1 MPDFDVVVL
10 GGGTSGSLIAI
21 EVSRAGRSTALV
33 EAGLV
38 GGEAPYLADMASK
51 SLLESARRGET
62 WEHAVARRDEVAG
75 HLDDAAAAARL
86 AEAGVTLIRGTGRI
100 TGPGILQI
108 QPNPAKGSLNGLA
121 QGGPLTLGYTDLV
134 VCTGSEPVA
143 PPVEGL
149 TDVPAWTSA
158 EALTCP
164 DLPRRLVVLG
174 AGPVGCELAQIYA
187 AFGSQ
192 VTLVEAEPHVLPG
205 EAQFTGEILGDALRR
220 TGVDLR
226 LGSAVVKAETTD
238 GGLAL
243 TLADGT
249 RIEADRVLLASG
261 RRPRLSGLGLEE
273 LGISAG
279 PGEMLP
285 LDETCRV
292 VPNAPANAAGKGKQ
306 KPGRVWAAGDVTAI
320 APYTHT
326 ARYQAQIVAANLLGG
341 TRAADYR
348 AIPRTVYTS
357 PSVYTVGMS
366 PSLAEATGVEL
377 ITVSYD
383 LAETAR
389 AQVEDDDRGRVEL
402 YADAASGDIL
412 VGAAAIGPDAEEWM
426 GEVTLAIRARVPLA
440 VLTDVVHAF
449 PTYGEA
455 VGIPL
460 RGLTG
465 RPADRAGPDPGA
477 AAAAPAAGTEDG
489 AGPDVSGDAAAVM
502 AHQARRERRG
512 EGGPG
517 RGRAGGR
524 TGTDTAG
531 PGPGPGGTTLEEA
544 ARATHDGSRPG
555 DHPTV
560 AQHVRG
566 TPMSELS
573 REPSEDLEA
582 PSEDAIEQR
591 QPLPGEDDA
600 EPDLADLELP
610 DEADEA
616 DVVEQHQEVPAGPD
630 DEDAHL

>member
-1 MPDFDVVVL
+1 MMNRSRKSSEPGEDERMPDFDVVVL

-21 EVSRAGRSTALV
+21 EVSSAGRSTALV

-51 SLLESARRGET
+51 SLFQSARRGET
-62 WEHAVARRDEVAG
+62 WEHAVGRRDEVAG

-86 AEAGVTLIRGTGRI
+86 AEAGVTLIRGTGQI
-100 TGPGILQI
+100 TEPGTIVV
-108 QPNPAKGSLNGLA
+108 QPNAAKASLNGLA
-121 QGGPLTLGYTDLV
+121 PAGPLTLGYTDLV

-158 EALTCP
+158 QALTCP

-205 EAQFTGEILGDALRR
+205 EALFTGEILADALRR

-238 GGLAL
+238 AGLAL

-273 LGISAG
+273 LGISAA

-292 VPNAPANAAGKGKQ
+292 VPNVPGRAAPSPPGKVSQPGRDGPGSSAKPAAPGKQ
-306 KPGRVWAAGDVTAI
+306 AGRVWAAGDVTAV

-341 TRAADYR
+341 SRAADYR

-357 PSVYTVGMS
+357 PSVYAVGMS

-389 AQVEDDDRGRVEL
+389 ATVEDDDRGRVEL
-402 YADAASGDIL
+402 YVDAASGDLL

-426 GEVTLAIRARVPLA
+426 GEVTLAIRARIPLA
-440 VLTDVVHAF
+440 VLADVVHAF

-455 VGIPL
+455 VEMSLP
-460 RGLTG
+460 GLTQ
-465 RPADRAGPDPGA
+465 RPAGRAGREPGA
-477 AAAAPAAGTEDG
+477 AQESREAPGSGLAPQTGGGAAPG
-489 AGPDVSGDAAAVM
+489 VSGDAGTVTSASASPDGDAPAV
-502 AHQARRERRG
+502 
-512 EGGPG
+512 PP
-517 RGRAGGR
+517 
-524 TGTDTAG
+524 
-531 PGPGPGGTTLEEA
+531 PGPLLSQGQAHGTL
-544 ARATHDGSRPG
+544 
-555 DHPTV
+555 
-560 AQHVRG
+560 
-566 TPMSELS
+566 
-573 REPSEDLEA
+573 PSA
-582 PSEDAIEQR
+582 KPPA
-591 QPLPGEDDA
+591 
-600 EPDLADLELP
+600 
-610 DEADEA
+610 
-616 DVVEQHQEVPAGPD
+616 AGPD
-630 DEDAHL
+630 RVSTQPSHNT

>member
-51 SLLESARRGET
+51 SLLQSARRGET

-75 HLDDAAAAARL
+75 HLDDAVAAAAL

-100 TGPGILQI
+100 TGPGTVEVAP
-108 QPNPAKGSLNGLA
+108 QPARGSLNGVVPA
-121 QGGPLTLGYTDLV
+121 ACLTLHYQDLV

-192 VTLVEAEPHVLPG
+192 VTLVESEPHVLPG

-238 GGLAL
+238 AGLAL
-243 TLADGT
+243 TLADGA

-292 VPNAPANAAGKGKQ
+292 VPNAAVKAVPGAPGGPAPGTPGTAAKKATA
-306 KPGRVWAAGDVTAI
+306 RVWAAGDVTAV

-326 ARYQAQIVAANLLGG
+326 ARYQAQIVAANILGG
-341 TRAADYR
+341 HRAADYR

-366 PSLAEATGVEL
+366 PSLAAATGVEL
-377 ITVSYD
+377 ITASYD

-389 AQVEDDDRGRVEL
+389 ATVEDDDRGRVEL
-402 YADAASGDIL
+402 YADAGAGDIL

-426 GEVTLAIRARVPLA
+426 GEVTLAIRARIPLA
-440 VLTDVVHAF
+440 VLADVVHAF

-455 VGIPL
+455 VGRPV
-460 RGLTG
+460 RGLTLRSAAQASG
-465 RPADRAGPDPGA
+465 KPETDAGSRAGASPGP
-477 AAAAPAAGTEDG
+477 APAAGGDTGTDAGATPVTGHGPGDAADGNGRPVTGGG
-489 AGPDVSGDAAAVM
+489 AGPAAGAGAPAPGAGAGAMDAGAGAGAGGAGTPAAQPGRTLLG
-502 AHQARRERRG
+502 QAQAASPG
-512 EGGPG
+512 AATGQGPG
-517 RGRAGGR
+517 ALPSRKPAVPPNAGTGRV
-524 TGTDTAG
+524 
-531 PGPGPGGTTLEEA
+531 
-544 ARATHDGSRPG
+544 AT
-555 DHPTV
+555 
-560 AQHVRG
+560 Q
-566 TPMSELS
+566 
-573 REPSEDLEA
+573 PS
-582 PSEDAIEQR
+582 PNT
-591 QPLPGEDDA
+591 
-600 EPDLADLELP
+600 
-610 DEADEA
+610 
-616 DVVEQHQEVPAGPD
+616 
-630 DEDAHL
+630 

>member
-1 MPDFDVVVL
+1 M
-10 GGGTSGSLIAI
+10 
-21 EVSRAGRSTALV
+21 
-33 EAGLV
+33 
-38 GGEAPYLADMASK
+38 
-51 SLLESARRGET
+51 
-62 WEHAVARRDEVAG
+62 
-75 HLDDAAAAARL
+75 
-86 AEAGVTLIRGTGRI
+86 
-100 TGPGILQI
+100 
-108 QPNPAKGSLNGLA
+108 
-121 QGGPLTLGYTDLV
+121 
-134 VCTGSEPVA
+134 CTGSEPVA

-149 TDVPAWTSA
+149 ADVPAWTSA

-205 EAQFTGEILGDALRR
+205 EAKFTSEILGDALRR

-238 GGLAL
+238 DGLAL

-273 LGISAG
+273 LGITAG

-285 LDETCRV
+285 LDEYCRV
-292 VPNAPANAAGKGKQ
+292 VPNAAVKTVPHAPGKAAPGAQAPGGQAPGAQAHDAAAGTKTT
-306 KPGRVWAAGDVTAI
+306 GRVWAAGDVTAV

-326 ARYQAQIVAANLLGG
+326 ARYQARIIAANLLGS

-366 PSLAEATGVEL
+366 PSLAAATGVDL

-402 YADAASGDIL
+402 YADAGSGDIL

-426 GEVTLAIRARVPLA
+426 GEVTLAIRARIPLA
-440 VLTDVVHAF
+440 ILTDVVHAF

-455 VGIPL
+455 VGTPL
-460 RGLTG
+460 RGLAQRSADHAGGSGAAGG
-465 RPADRAGPDPGA
+465 REAAGSGAAGGGGRQDVSPARRRARPGRARRGRTRGGRARGGRGDPGCAAGPDP
-477 AAAAPAAGTEDG
+477 
-489 AGPDVSGDAAAVM
+489 
-502 AHQARRERRG
+502 ARTD
-512 EGGPG
+512 PG
-517 RGRAGGR
+517 GRAGSAADQAAR
-524 TGTDTAG
+524 
-531 PGPGPGGTTLEEA
+531 GTTLEKTGRA
-544 ARATHDGSRPG
+544 AHRGLRPG
-555 DHPTV
+555 DRPTV
-560 AQHVRG
+560 TQHLRG
-566 TPMSELS
+566 
-573 REPSEDLEA
+573 
-582 PSEDAIEQR
+582 
-591 QPLPGEDDA
+591 
-600 EPDLADLELP
+600 
-610 DEADEA
+610 ADE
-616 DVVEQHQEVPAGPD
+616 
-630 DEDAHL
+630 

>member
-21 EVSRAGRSTALV
+21 EVSQAGRSTALV

-86 AEAGVTLIRGTGRI
+86 AEAGVTLIRGTGQI
-100 TGPGILQI
+100 TGPGTIVV
-108 QPNPAKGSLNGLA
+108 QPNVAKSSLNGLA
-121 QGGPLTLGYTDLV
+121 PPHPLTLGYQDLV

-205 EAQFTGEILGDALRR
+205 EALFTGEILADALRR

-238 GGLAL
+238 AGLAL

-273 LGISAG
+273 LGISTA

-292 VPNAPANAAGKGKQ
+292 VPNVPGKAAPSAPGKDGPATPGTAVTRGKQ
-306 KPGRVWAAGDVTAI
+306 AGRVWAAGDVTAV

-341 TRAADYR
+341 SRAADYR

-389 AQVEDDDRGRVEL
+389 ATVEDDDRGRVEL
-402 YADAASGDIL
+402 YVDAASGDLL

-426 GEVTLAIRARVPLA
+426 GEVTLAVRARIPLA
-440 VLTDVVHAF
+440 VLADVVHAF

-455 VGIPL
+455 VEMSLP
-460 RGLTG
+460 GLAQ
-465 RPADRAGPDPGA
+465 RPAGRAGGEPGTGQESREAPGSGLAPETGGGA
-477 AAAAPAAGTEDG
+477 APG
-489 AGPDVSGDAAAVM
+489 VSGDAGP
-502 AHQARRERRG
+502 G
-512 EGGPG
+512 EGPPAVPPG
-517 RGRAGGR
+517 RPAGQGQAP
-524 TGTDTAG
+524 GTLPSSKPPAPPTAG
-531 PGPGPGGTTLEEA
+531 PDRVST
-544 ARATHDGSRPG
+544 
-555 DHPTV
+555 
-560 AQHVRG
+560 Q
-566 TPMSELS
+566 
-573 REPSEDLEA
+573 PS
-582 PSEDAIEQR
+582 
-591 QPLPGEDDA
+591 
-600 EPDLADLELP
+600 
-610 DEADEA
+610 
-616 DVVEQHQEVPAGPD
+616 HNT
-630 DEDAHL
+630 

>member
-1 MPDFDVVVL
+1 MMNGLRTSSESGEDQRMPDFDVVVL

-51 SLLESARRGET
+51 SLLQSARRGET

-100 TGPGILQI
+100 TGPGTVEV
-108 QPNPAKGSLNGLA
+108 QPHPARSSLNGVA
-121 QGGPLTLGYTDLV
+121 PAGPLTLHYQDLV

-205 EAQFTGEILGDALRR
+205 EAQFTSEILGDALRR

-238 GGLAL
+238 AGLAL

-249 RIEADRVLLASG
+249 RLEADRVLLASG

-279 PGEMLP
+279 PGEMVP

-292 VPNAPANAAGKGKQ
+292 VPNAPGKAVPSAPAEGEPGKAAA
-306 KPGRVWAAGDVTAI
+306 PAADTGRVWAAGDVTAV

-326 ARYQAQIVAANLLGG
+326 ARYQAEIVVANLLGG

-366 PSLAEATGVEL
+366 PSLAAATGVDL

-389 AQVEDDDRGRVEL
+389 ATVEDDDRGRVEL
-402 YADAASGDIL
+402 YADARSGDIL

-426 GEVTLAIRARVPLA
+426 GEVTLAIRARIPLA
-440 VLTDVVHAF
+440 VLTDLVHAF

-455 VGIPL
+455 VETPL
-460 RGLTG
+460 RGLAHG
-465 RPADRAGPDPGA
+465 SAGQAAGGPRAGGESRPGASADPGSG
-477 AAAAPAAGTEDG
+477 PAAGGDGGPPTGAG
-489 AGPDVSGDAAAVM
+489 AGPGGGAGQSVSAGQGPGM
-502 AHQARRERRG
+502 APGAGAGQGA
-512 EGGPG
+512 GGPG
-517 RGRAGGR
+517 AQPARTLLGQARAASAGPA
-524 TGTDTAG
+524 TGQAPGALPSRKPAAPPTAG
-531 PGPGPGGTTLEEA
+531 PGRVTT
-544 ARATHDGSRPG
+544 
-555 DHPTV
+555 
-560 AQHVRG
+560 Q
-566 TPMSELS
+566 
-573 REPSEDLEA
+573 PSHN
-582 PSEDAIEQR
+582 S
-591 QPLPGEDDA
+591 
-600 EPDLADLELP
+600 
-610 DEADEA
+610 
-616 DVVEQHQEVPAGPD
+616 
-630 DEDAHL
+630 

>member
-51 SLLESARRGET
+51 SLLQSARRGET

-100 TGPGILQI
+100 TGPGAVAVTP
-108 QPNPAKGSLNGLA
+108 QPARGSLNGPA
-121 QGGPLTLGYTDLV
+121 PAGPVTLRYTDLV

-149 TDVPAWTSA
+149 ADVPAWTSA

-192 VTLVEAEPHVLPG
+192 VTLVESEPLVLPG
-205 EAQFTGEILGDALRR
+205 EAQFTSEILGDALRR

-238 GGLAL
+238 DGLAL
-243 TLADGT
+243 TLADGS
-249 RIEADRVLLASG
+249 RVEADRVLLASG

-292 VPNAPANAAGKGKQ
+292 VANAPAERAPGESGPGKAAPATGK

-326 ARYQAQIVAANLLGG
+326 ARYQARIVAANLLGG

-348 AIPRTVYTS
+348 AVPRTVYTS

-366 PSLAEATGVEL
+366 PSLAAATGVDL

-402 YADAASGDIL
+402 YADAGAGDVL

-426 GEVTLAIRARVPLA
+426 GEVTLAIRARIPLG
-440 VLTDVVHAF
+440 VLADVVHAF

-455 VGIPL
+455 VGTPL
-460 RGLTG
+460 RGLAQRSASGTG
-465 RPADRAGPDPGA
+465 PAGVAGGAAGPEPDRAASGKAGA
-477 AAAAPAAGTEDG
+477 AADGAAADGAAADGAAADAGTPGSQPGRTLLGQARAASPGSAPGQVPGALPSRKPAAPPAAGT
-489 AGPDVSGDAAAVM
+489 
-502 AHQARRERRG
+502 
-512 EGGPG
+512 G
-517 RGRAGGR
+517 RV
-524 TGTDTAG
+524 
-531 PGPGPGGTTLEEA
+531 TT
-544 ARATHDGSRPG
+544 RPS
-555 DHPTV
+555 HNT
-560 AQHVRG
+560 
-566 TPMSELS
+566 
-573 REPSEDLEA
+573 
-582 PSEDAIEQR
+582 
-591 QPLPGEDDA
+591 
-600 EPDLADLELP
+600 
-610 DEADEA
+610 
-616 DVVEQHQEVPAGPD
+616 
-630 DEDAHL
+630 

>member
-51 SLLESARRGET
+51 SLLQSARRGET

-75 HLDDAAAAARL
+75 HLDDAVAAAAL

-100 TGPGILQI
+100 TGPGTVEVAP
-108 QPNPAKGSLNGLA
+108 QPARGSLNGLVPA
-121 QGGPLTLGYTDLV
+121 ACLTLHYQDLV

-192 VTLVEAEPHVLPG
+192 VTLVESEPHVLPG

-238 GGLAL
+238 AGLAL

-292 VPNAPANAAGKGKQ
+292 VPNAAVKAVPSVPAGTAPGMPSAAGAPAAAKKTTA
-306 KPGRVWAAGDVTAI
+306 RVWAAGDVTAV

-326 ARYQAQIVAANLLGG
+326 ARYQAQIVAANILGG
-341 TRAADYR
+341 HRAADYR

-366 PSLAEATGVEL
+366 PSLAAATGVEL
-377 ITVSYD
+377 ITASYD

-389 AQVEDDDRGRVEL
+389 ATVEDDDRGRVEL
-402 YADAASGDIL
+402 YADAGAGDIL

-426 GEVTLAIRARVPLA
+426 GEVTLAIRARIPLA
-440 VLTDVVHAF
+440 VLADVVHAF

-455 VGIPL
+455 VGRPL
-460 RGLTG
+460 RGLTQ
-465 RPADRAGPDPGA
+465 RPAAQASGKPETGAESRDDASAGPRAGHRRRRGDGRGCD
-477 AAAAPAAGTEDG
+477 AGDG
-489 AGPDVSGDAAAVM
+489 PRSGGG
-502 AHQARRERRG
+502 RGRERRAG
-512 EGGPG
+512 DW
-517 RGRAGGR
+517 RRRRAGGR
-524 TGTDTAG
+524 CGRWR
-531 PGPGPGGTTLEEA
+531 GGRRVRAQGLL
-544 ARATHDGSRPG
+544 AREHRPPSRPG
-555 DHPTV
+555 RCWGRPGLLPPGPRR
-560 AQHVRG
+560 VRARG
-566 TPMSELS
+566 HYP
-573 REPSEDLEA
+573 RGN
-582 PSEDAIEQR
+582 R
-591 QPLPGEDDA
+591 PGRRT
-600 EPDLADLELP
+600 
-610 DEADEA
+610 
-616 DVVEQHQEVPAGPD
+616 QGPAG
-630 DEDAHL
+630 

>member
-1 MPDFDVVVL
+1 MADFDVVVL
-10 GGGTSGSLIAI
+10 GGGTSGSLIAA

-51 SLLESARRGET
+51 SLLQSARRGET

-75 HLDDAAAAARL
+75 HLDDAAAAAQL

-100 TGPGILQI
+100 TGPGTITV
-108 QPNPAKGSLNGLA
+108 QPYPAKDSLNGLA
-121 QGGPLTLGYTDLV
+121 AAAPLTLQYQDLV

-174 AGPVGCELAQIYA
+174 GGPVGCELAQIYA

-192 VTLVEAEPHVLPG
+192 VTLVEAEPHVLAG

-238 GGLAL
+238 DGLAL

-273 LGISAG
+273 LGVSAG

-292 VPNAPANAAGKGKQ
+292 VPNAYAKAGPGADGKAGPRAGEAPGAADAPGQAGGPGKKTA
-306 KPGRVWAAGDVTAI
+306 GRVWAAGDVTAV

-326 ARYQAQIVAANLLGG
+326 ARYQARIVAANLLGG
-341 TRAADYR
+341 KRAADYR

-366 PSLAEATGVEL
+366 PSLAAATGVDL

-402 YADAASGDIL
+402 YADAGSGDIL

-426 GEVTLAIRARVPLA
+426 GEVTLAIRARIPLA
-440 VLTDVVHAF
+440 ILTDVVHAF
-449 PTYGEA
+449 PSYGEA
-455 VGIPL
+455 VGTPL
-460 RGLTG
+460 RGLAQRSAGQAGGPGAGGPGAGGNEGNGGAGGGAGAGTG
-465 RPADRAGPDPGA
+465 RA
-477 AAAAPAAGTEDG
+477 AAAAAGGTAPGTPSARTLLGQARATTPGPAAGQAPG
-489 AGPDVSGDAAAVM
+489 ALPSRKPAVPPT
-502 AHQARRERRG
+502 AE
-512 EGGPG
+512 PG
-517 RGRAGGR
+517 RV
-524 TGTDTAG
+524 TSQ
-531 PGPGPGGTTLEEA
+531 P
-544 ARATHDGSRPG
+544 SRN
-555 DHPTV
+555 T
-560 AQHVRG
+560 
-566 TPMSELS
+566 
-573 REPSEDLEA
+573 
-582 PSEDAIEQR
+582 
-591 QPLPGEDDA
+591 
-600 EPDLADLELP
+600 
-610 DEADEA
+610 
-616 DVVEQHQEVPAGPD
+616 
-630 DEDAHL
+630 

>member
-10 GGGTSGSLIAI
+10 GGGTSGSLIAMQ
-21 EVSRAGRSTALV
+21 VSQAGRSTALV

-51 SLLESARRGET
+51 SLLQSARRGET

-75 HLDDAAAAARL
+75 HLDDAAAAGRL
-86 AEAGVTLIRGTGRI
+86 AEAGVTLIRGTGQI
-100 TGPGILQI
+100 IGPGTIVV
-108 QPNPAKGSLNGLA
+108 QPNAARSSLNGLA
-121 QGGPLTLGYTDLV
+121 PAGPLTLGYTDLV

-143 PPVEGL
+143 PPVEWL

-158 EALTCP
+158 EALTCA

-205 EAQFTGEILGDALRR
+205 EAPFTGEILGDALRR

-238 GGLAL
+238 AGLAL

-261 RRPRLSGLGLEE
+261 RRPRVSGLGLEE
-273 LGISAG
+273 LGISAA

-292 VPNAPANAAGKGKQ
+292 VPNVPAKAVPSAPGKDVAASPGTKQ
-306 KPGRVWAAGDVTAI
+306 AGRVWAAGDVTAV

-341 TRAADYR
+341 SRAADYR

-383 LAETAR
+383 LAEMAR
-389 AQVEDDDRGRVEL
+389 ATVEDDDRGRVEL
-402 YADAASGDIL
+402 YADAASGDVL

-426 GEVTLAIRARVPLA
+426 GEVTLAIRARIPLA
-440 VLTDVVHAF
+440 VLAEVVHAF

-455 VGIPL
+455 VAMPWP
-460 RGLTG
+460 GLPQ
-465 RPADRAGPDPGA
+465 RPAGRAGAPGADRKSRQTPGSGLAAETDGGAAPEVSGDGGTVTATSTAPDPGPGVSAASGTVAGASPGASAGPAAAAGPGGDTPAVPPGRTLLGQGQAPGALPSRTPPAPPTAGPDR
-477 AAAAPAAGTEDG
+477 
-489 AGPDVSGDAAAVM
+489 VST
-502 AHQARRERRG
+502 Q
-512 EGGPG
+512 
-517 RGRAGGR
+517 
-524 TGTDTAG
+524 
-531 PGPGPGGTTLEEA
+531 
-544 ARATHDGSRPG
+544 
-555 DHPTV
+555 
-560 AQHVRG
+560 
-566 TPMSELS
+566 
-573 REPSEDLEA
+573 PS
-582 PSEDAIEQR
+582 
-591 QPLPGEDDA
+591 
-600 EPDLADLELP
+600 
-610 DEADEA
+610 
-616 DVVEQHQEVPAGPD
+616 HNT
-630 DEDAHL
+630 

>member
-51 SLLESARRGET
+51 SLLQSARRGET

-75 HLDDAAAAARL
+75 HLDDAVAAAAL

-100 TGPGILQI
+100 TGPGTVEVTPQ
-108 QPNPAKGSLNGLA
+108 AARGSLNGA
-121 QGGPLTLGYTDLV
+121 PPAACLTLHYQDLV
-134 VCTGSEPVA
+134 MCTGSEPVA

-192 VTLVEAEPHVLPG
+192 VTLVETEPHVLPG

-238 GGLAL
+238 AGLAL

-292 VPNAPANAAGKGKQ
+292 VPNAAVKAVPSVPAGTAPGMPSAAGAAAKKTAA
-306 KPGRVWAAGDVTAI
+306 RVWAAGDVTAV

-326 ARYQAQIVAANLLGG
+326 ARYQAQIVAANILGG
-341 TRAADYR
+341 HRAADYR

-366 PSLAEATGVEL
+366 PSLAAATGVEL
-377 ITVSYD
+377 ITASYD

-389 AQVEDDDRGRVEL
+389 ATVEDDDRGRVEL
-402 YADAASGDIL
+402 YADAGAGDIL

-426 GEVTLAIRARVPLA
+426 GEVTLAIRARIPLA

-455 VGIPL
+455 VGRPL
-460 RGLTG
+460 RGLTQRSAAQASG
-465 RPADRAGPDPGA
+465 QPGTGAESRDDASAGSAPATGTDAGSEAGAMPVTGHGPGAGADGNGGPVTGGGNGPAAGAGTGAAGAGAGAAGAGTPAAQPARTLLGQARAASPGA
-477 AAAAPAAGTEDG
+477 AT
-489 AGPDVSGDAAAVM
+489 
-502 AHQARRERRG
+502 
-512 EGGPG
+512 
-517 RGRAGGR
+517 
-524 TGTDTAG
+524 G
-531 PGPGPGGTTLEEA
+531 PGPGALP
-544 ARATHDGSRPG
+544 SRK
-555 DHPTV
+555 
-560 AQHVRG
+560 
-566 TPMSELS
+566 
-573 REPSEDLEA
+573 
-582 PSEDAIEQR
+582 
-591 QPLPGEDDA
+591 
-600 EPDLADLELP
+600 
-610 DEADEA
+610 
-616 DVVEQHQEVPAGPD
+616 PAGPPNSGTGRVTTQPSPNT
-630 DEDAHL
+630 

>member
-21 EVSRAGRSTALV
+21 EVSQAGRSTALV

-51 SLLESARRGET
+51 SLLQSARRG
-62 WEHAVARRDEVAG
+62 EVAG
-75 HLDDAAAAARL
+75 HLDDASAAARL
-86 AEAGVTLIRGTGRI
+86 AEAGVTLIRGTGQI
-100 TGPGILQI
+100 TGPGTIVV
-108 QPNPAKGSLNGLA
+108 QPNAAKSSLNGLA
-121 QGGPLTLGYTDLV
+121 PAGPLTLGYHDLV

-205 EAQFTGEILGDALRR
+205 EAPFTGEILGDALRR

-238 GGLAL
+238 AGLAL

-261 RRPRLSGLGLEE
+261 RRPRLTGLGLEE
-273 LGISAG
+273 LGITAA

-292 VPNAPANAAGKGKQ
+292 VPNVPGKAGPSAPEITGAPGKADAPGKASAPGNDGPSAAGPDTPATPGKQ
-306 KPGRVWAAGDVTAI
+306 QAGRVWAAGDVTAV

-341 TRAADYR
+341 SRAADYR

-357 PSVYTVGMS
+357 PSVCTVGMS

-389 AQVEDDDRGRVEL
+389 ATVEDDDRGRVEL
-402 YADAASGDIL
+402 YADAAAGDLL

-426 GEVTLAIRARVPLA
+426 GEVTLAIRAAIPLA
-440 VLTDVVHAF
+440 ILADVVHAF

-455 VGIPL
+455 VGMALP
-460 RGLTG
+460 GLTQ
-465 RPADRAGPDPGA
+465 RPAARGGSAGGEPGA
-477 AAAAPAAGTEDG
+477 GQDSRPAPGSGLAPET
-489 AGPDVSGDAAAVM
+489 VSGAATS
-502 AHQARRERRG
+502 G
-512 EGGPG
+512 I
-517 RGRAGGR
+517 
-524 TGTDTAG
+524 TG
-531 PGPGPGGTTLEEA
+531 PGPGVSTGAGPAAAAGPGGDTPAVPPGRTLLGQGPA
-544 ARATHDGSRPG
+544 PGTLPSRKP
-555 DHPTV
+555 P
-560 AQHVRG
+560 A
-566 TPMSELS
+566 
-573 REPSEDLEA
+573 
-582 PSEDAIEQR
+582 
-591 QPLPGEDDA
+591 
-600 EPDLADLELP
+600 
-610 DEADEA
+610 
-616 DVVEQHQEVPAGPD
+616 AGPD
-630 DEDAHL
+630 RVSTQPSHNT